1 MRKAKLFAILLVMV
15 VLTSSHLPN
24 KKNDLWQSWA
34 EIQQLMLQEKK
45 PILIDMYADWCV
57 YCKKMDVTTYKNDSV
72 YEYLK
77 AHYYRFK
84 FNAES
89 KDSLRWNNKTFG
101 FDKKNKLHEFY
112 QFMAKGNLV
121 LPTTVIIP
129 ISGQPYTLAGEMQT
143 KEMET
148 LIKYFSG
155 IYPDKTLSE
164 FTKDYKPHWK

>member
-45 PILIDMYADWCV
+45 PILID
-57 YCKKMDVTTYKNDSV
+57 V